1 MSDSSEGKDVTTTS
15 TSTSGPPGYAEPYI
29 NQFLQGA
36 RNRYESAAPEFF
48 PESTFVPPSAETE
61 TGLAGLTAGSQA
73 GSPIA
78 QAGQEGYLSTLQGD
92 YLNPETNPYLRA
104 TQEAAIRPVQ
114 ENLQQK
120 TLPQIMG
127 YFTNAGRY
135 GSNQN
140 LATIGNAARDATRSM
155 LDTSSNLAYRNYA
168 DERGRQQSAIQGAPD
183 YANRRFD
190 DYNRLLNV
198 GQTREGYSGN
208 QLQDAMARF
217 DFSQNQPQTKLSEY
231 GGNIRQ
237 GVFGGTQTGTQTT
250 PYFKGGSA
258 ASGALGGAMT
268 GASTGAM
275 FGPYG
280 ALIGGAGGAA
290 LGAGSSK

>member
-1 MSDSSEGKDVTTTS
+1 MSDDPTPVTTTN
-15 TSTSGPPGYAEPYI
+15 TTTSGPPGYSEPFI

-36 RNRYESAAPEFF
+36 QNRYESAAPEFF
-48 PESTFVPPSAETE
+48 PEATYVPPSSETE
-61 TGLAGLTAGSQA
+61 TGLAGLTAGAQA

-78 QAGQEGYLSTLQGD
+78 QAGQQGYLSTVQGD

-190 DYNRLLNV
+190 DYNTLLGV
-198 GQTREGYSGN
+198 GQAREGYSGN
-208 QLQDAMARF
+208 QLQDAMSRY
-217 DFSQNQPQTKLSEY
+217 DFSQNQPQLKLGEY

-237 GVFGGTQTGTQTT
+237 GVFGGTSTGTQTT
-250 PYFKGGSA
+250 PYFGGSNVMQ
-258 ASGALGGAMT
+258 G
-268 GASTGAM
+268 
-275 FGPYG
+275 
-280 ALIGGAGGAA
+280 
-290 LGAGSSK
+290 LGAGMGVAGLGLQAAGKG